1 MGGADLILVINVGF
15 CVLMFLHKYSR
26 NSFRILFLLLLL
38 INMDY
43 LYWNKH
49 QLIGMLIDVGLN
61 KLVSSYNLKLLIL
74 QNNLKAWWCR
84 FLVEKRFLFM
94 PMVHLFHQRALSL
107 DPLSPYHLDYLY
119 QIDAISQFTSVPYH
133 ELLLQSL
140 S

>member
-61 KLVSSYNLKLLIL
+61 KLVSSYN
-74 QNNLKAWWCR
+74 
-84 FLVEKRFLFM
+84 VEAVDLAKQLES
-94 PMVHLFHQRALSL
+94 MVVQVLGGEKVSIHANGSSLPPKSSEFGSFVTLSSGL
-107 DPLSPYHLDYLY
+107 P
-119 QIDAISQFTSVPYH
+119 ISDRCNKSVH
-133 ELLLQSL
+133 
-140 S
+140 

>member
-1 MGGADLILVINVGF
+1 
-15 CVLMFLHKYSR
+15 
-26 NSFRILFLLLLL
+26 
-38 INMDY
+38 MDY

-61 KLVSSYNLKLLIL
+61 KLVSSYNFEAVDLAKQLESMVVQVLGG
-74 QNNLKAWWCR
+74 
-84 FLVEKRFLFM
+84 EKVSIHANGSSL
-94 PMVHLFHQRALSL
+94 PPKSSSL

-119 QIDAISQFTSVPYH
+119 QIDAISQFTRVPHH